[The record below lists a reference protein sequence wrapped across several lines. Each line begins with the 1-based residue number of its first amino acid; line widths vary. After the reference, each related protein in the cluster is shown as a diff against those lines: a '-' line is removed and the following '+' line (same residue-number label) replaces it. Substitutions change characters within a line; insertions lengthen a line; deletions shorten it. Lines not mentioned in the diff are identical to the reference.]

1 VKASTSAPIARCSWS
16 KDPCRAARFT
26 AWCGLIVLPWISQL
40 VAFRQASQALALVR
54 SYGAGEHPLE
64 RRIERLRWFALAYG
78 AAAWLALAAWLVER
92 RPF

>member
-1 VKASTSAPIARCSWS
+1 MRELRRIVAQRTG
-16 KDPCRAARFT
+16 
-26 AWCGLIVLPWISQL
+26 GLPV
-40 VAFRQASQALALVR
+40 VHASQALALVR